1 MGTPFVDMAD
11 AAVILVYPHALVCV
25 LNSFLVNVA
34 IVAGPAA
41 IFFSPVV
48 PTLPVIVFLLAFPPL
63 LFFWFALVSE
73 PIG

>member
-1 MGTPFVDMAD
+1 MDMAD
-11 AAVILVYPHALVCV
+11 AAVVLVYTHALVSV
-25 LNSFLVNVA
+25 LNSFLVSVA

-48 PTLPVIVFLLAFPPL
+48 PRLPVIIFLLAFPPL
-63 LFFWFALVSE
+63 LFFWLALVPE